1 MQVHHAGSPLPQSY
15 LLFLGIWAG
24 EHPAGADEAETWRRL
39 RGFRREGI
47 DVFLDLTEAGERPP
61 YAQLLR
67 PGARHVRVPMP
78 AEELPSPEGVR
89 EAIVAADR
97 ALGNG
102 RFVYV
107 HGAEGIERTGI
118 VVGCWLAHWGHHFGD
133 PVASL
138 DDFRRGLRGPRRAS
152 PESAAGQA
160 FVRSWKSRSVPR
172 GSGAKGGLRVLP
184 AVQRAT
190 EGGSL

>member
-1 MQVHHAGSPLPQSY
+1 MHYAGTPLARSY

-24 EHPAGADEAETWRRL
+24 EHPAGAEEAETRRRL

-47 DVFLDLTEAGERPP
+47 DFFLDLTEAGERPP
-61 YAQLLR
+61 YAHLLH
-67 PGARHVRVPMP
+67 PTARHVRVPMP
-78 AEELPSPEGVR
+78 AGELPSPASVE
-89 EAIVAADR
+89 EAIVRADR

-102 RFVYV
+102 WFVYV
-107 HGAEGIERTGI
+107 HGAEGVERTGI
-118 VVGCWLAHWGHHFGD
+118 VVGCWLAYWGHHFGD

-160 FVRSWKSRSVPR
+160 FVRRWKPHSF
-172 GSGAKGGLRVLP
+172 GSADGAGATLRVLP
-184 AVQRAT
+184 NPQPAT
-190 EGGSL
+190 GGGSR